1 MPSLL
6 VADSLGLKQFKV
18 VNETFKSLLK
28 KEQDVKI
35 EFSNLLENIN
45 NFLAANTNSDQKDDI
60 LEKI

>member
-28 KEQDVKI
+28 KEQDV
-35 EFSNLLENIN
+35 
-45 NFLAANTNSDQKDDI
+45 
-60 LEKI
+60 